1 MLNLLAELQRA
12 HGLTYIMVSHN
23 LAVVAHLASEIG
35 VMQEGELVELLSAD
49 DLRAGRTRH
58 PHTAALRAL
67 SLELE
72 DPEVAKSA

>member
-1 MLNLLAELQRA
+1 
-12 HGLTYIMVSHN
+12 
-23 LAVVAHLASEIG
+23 
-35 VMQEGELVELLSAD
+35 MQAGELVELLSAD